1 MHTSTN
7 FTLRGGDAAFANRQ
21 QLLFDQL
28 SIAESKCNKHDR
40 PEADDVEMQE
50 ESPRGSGKRP
60 AASDDRRQ
68 KRETKKFRGRESIFK
83 RPEGPAPRAN
93 LRNIPDHH
101 RNPHKW
107 VKYTL
112 DDVSSEDMTDRS
124 NMQAAMSFLRELKAR
139 RKREEEEE
147 EEEEVDE
154 GMDVEPCVSN
164 AAGPTE
170 TRFKSKKRAS
180 SQIAFRKPRTEETA
194 EGVAAIVEP
203 DDRPIFR
210 SSKIIL
216 PEYVIGQK
224 PKRTCKQ
231 NRPVVKVDRSKELR
245 LDHLQEPDDDDEEEN
260 D

>member
-21 QLLFDQL
+21 RLLFDQL
-28 SIAESKCNKHDR
+28 SIAESQCNKHDKS
-40 PEADDVEMQE
+40 ETDEVEIVE
-50 ESPRGSGKRP
+50 REKRP
-60 AASDDRRQ
+60 APSDDRRQ
-68 KRETKKFRGRESIFK
+68 KRETKRFRGKESIFK
-83 RPEGPAPRAN
+83 RPEGPAPRASF
-93 LRNIPDHH
+93 RNIPDYH

-112 DDVSSEDMTDRS
+112 DDVSNEDMTERS
-124 NMQAAMSFLRELKAR
+124 NTQAAMSFLRELKAR
-139 RKREEEEE
+139 RKKEEIDEYGEE
-147 EEEEVDE
+147 
-154 GMDVEPCVSN
+154 MDVDPCGSDTR
-164 AAGPTE
+164 TE

-180 SQIAFRKPRTEETA
+180 SSQITFKKPQIKEIADDIAVVAETD
-194 EGVAAIVEP
+194 EKPV
-203 DDRPIFR
+203 FR

-245 LDHLQEPDDDDEEEN
+245 LDHLQEPDEEDDD
-260 D
+260 